1 MAEHFIAG
9 LMNHNYC
16 SNIHVDAQ
24 LFDAGRGR
32 EGEKCC
38 EQMKPRL
45 ERLQIVYCRV
55 VTYRSITTTAFSLS
69 SPGVSHIA
77 VLFLSE

>member
-1 MAEHFIAG
+1 MAEHFITG

-16 SNIHVDAQ
+16 SYIHVDAQ

-38 EQMKPRL
+38 EQMKPDW
-45 ERLQIVYCRV
+45 
-55 VTYRSITTTAFSLS
+55 SD
-69 SPGVSHIA
+69 
-77 VLFLSE
+77 

>member
-1 MAEHFIAG
+1 MAEHFITG

-16 SNIHVDAQ
+16 SYIHVDAQ

-45 ERLQIVYCRV
+45 ERLKIIGYIVEEL
-55 VTYRSITTTAFSLS
+55 TGRSPQLHSRYQVL
-69 SPGVSHIA
+69 GCHVS
-77 VLFLSE
+77 